1 MSIEAYSNTVFIN
14 SYAMIFRDS
23 MSQSDILNLDVLRE
37 KYTKL
42 DSETKKLIRSMF
54 MSVLT
59 KFARLK
65 QVENNIRKVH
75 LSNLVNQFKDI
86 GVIKVKA
93 HVSISEIKVLNNK
106 LYFVSERESE
116 YKIKS
121 LYQIYVLGSF
131 LKDDLKTARQ
141 IKFPKDVIVFE
152 D

>member
-75 LSNLVNQFKDI
+75 LSNLVNQFNQFKDI

-106 LYFVSERESE
+106 LYFVSERE
-116 YKIKS
+116 
-121 LYQIYVLGSF
+121 
-131 LKDDLKTARQ
+131 
-141 IKFPKDVIVFE
+141 
-152 D
+152 

>member
-1 MSIEAYSNTVFIN
+1 
-14 SYAMIFRDS
+14 
-23 MSQSDILNLDVLRE
+23 MSQSDTLNLDVLRE
-37 KYTKL
+37 KYVKL

-65 QVENNIRKVH
+65 QVENNIRKIH
-75 LSNLVNQFKDI
+75 LSNLVNQFKDN

-93 HVSISEIKVLNNK
+93 HVSVSEIKVLNNK

-131 LKDDLKTARQ
+131 LKDDLKTSRQ
-141 IKFPKDVIVFE
+141 IKFPKNAIVFE

>member
-1 MSIEAYSNTVFIN
+1 
-14 SYAMIFRDS
+14 
-23 MSQSDILNLDVLRE
+23 MSQSNTLNLDVLRE
-37 KYTKL
+37 KYIKL
-42 DSETKKLIRSMF
+42 DSETKKLIKSIL
-54 MSVLT
+54 MSILT

-75 LSNLVNQFKDI
+75 LSILVNQFKDN

-93 HVSISEIKVLNNK
+93 HVSISEVKVLNNK

-131 LKDDLKTARQ
+131 IKDDLMTSRQ
-141 IKFPKDVIVFE
+141 IKFPREAIVFE